1 MQRTDPCNL
10 EGVARVGPGSSLRI
24 TPPAT
29 GTEVSRTRLT
39 ATALAAILAGSLA
52 LPAATAPA
60 HAATGSGACA
70 SHLVP
75 ATGFTDTL
83 TTVHRAAID
92 CAVWWGLVRGRTP
105 TSFAPATSVTRGQT
119 AAMVAGLLRTTG
131 HAPDAAPSAGFE
143 DTADHTFE
151 ADIDTV
157 ASLGIVTGVTATTFE
172 PNATITRA
180 QLASVLAR
188 TFAYG
193 YDAPLP
199 PGPVE
204 FQDVSADSPHRDAIG
219 RVAAAGITSG
229 TSATRFSPHLAVPRA
244 QVASFLTRA
253 TSVLLR
259 RGDARLPTA
268 RPGPRDAYAS
278 RTRAAWV
285 HLFDGRLKTRAAI
298 ERTVAELAAADANVI
313 YAQVAR
319 RHDAYYVSS
328 VLPRT
333 PDPGVAAGFDV
344 LAELLTAAH
353 ARGIEVHAWYGV
365 APTYHDVYRGLNTPA
380 NWMYN
385 RRGPNAPVADRWV
398 TRSAS
403 GTWSTYLD
411 PGVPGVQSHVAAV
424 VGEIARRYA
433 VDGIHLDYVRYDG
446 ADQGYNPLALAAYRA
461 QTGASGTPSP
471 SNTAWTTWRREQTR
485 QIVLKAGEAVRSA
498 RPGVTLSA
506 AVITWGAGPATT
518 DRAGFRAT
526 LPYTRTLQDW
536 DGWVRRG
543 EIDAVVPM
551 NYFRAHEAQQARWFS
566 RWIAHERALASAYG
580 TEVVP
585 GPAGYLN
592 HPANVASQVRAGMTA
607 DGASVYSFQQPTLD
621 SSRGIWSQLAGTRWG
636 YAPTR

>member
-1 MQRTDPCNL
+1 M
-10 EGVARVGPGSSLRI
+10 I
-24 TPPAT
+24 
-29 GTEVSRTRLT
+29 RTRLT
-39 ATALAAILAGSLA
+39 ATALAALLAGSLA
-52 LPAATAPA
+52 LPAAAPPA

-83 TTVHRAAID
+83 GTVHRAAID
-92 CAVWWGLVRGRTP
+92 CAVWWHLVSGRST
-105 TSFAPATSVTRGQT
+105 TRFVPATAVTRGQT
-119 AAMVAGLLRTTG
+119 AAMIARLLRTTG
-131 HAPDAAPSAGFE
+131 HAPAEPTSAGFE
-143 DTADHTFE
+143 DTVGHTFE
-151 ADIDTV
+151 ADIDVV
-157 ASLGIVTGVTATTFE
+157 ASLGIVTGVTATRFA
-172 PNATITRA
+172 PDSSVTRA

-193 YDAPLP
+193 YGEPLP
-199 PGPVE
+199 SGPVD

-219 RVAAAGITSG
+219 RVAAAGVTSG
-229 TSATRFSPHLAVPRA
+229 TSATRFSPSAAVPRA

-253 TSVLLR
+253 TSVLLQ
-259 RGDARLPTA
+259 RGDAHLPTTQ
-268 RPGPRDAYAS
+268 PGSRDAYAS

-285 HLFDGRLKTRAAI
+285 HLFDGSLKSRTAI
-298 ERTVAELAAADANVI
+298 QRTVAELAAADANVI

-319 RHDAYYVSS
+319 RHDAYYTSN

-353 ARGIEVHAWYGV
+353 ARGIEVYAWYGV
-365 APTYHDVYRGLNTPA
+365 APTYHDVYRDLDTPA
-380 NWMYN
+380 NWMYD
-385 RRGPNAPVADRWV
+385 RRGPYAPVADRWV
-398 TRSAS
+398 TRSHS

-424 VGEIARRYA
+424 VGEIARRYD

-446 ADQGYNPLALAAYRA
+446 ADQGYNPMALAAYRA

-471 SNTAWTTWRREQTR
+471 GDGAWTNWRREQTR
-485 QIVLKAGEAVRSA
+485 QIILKARAAVGAA
-498 RPGVTLSA
+498 RPGVPLSA
-506 AVITWGAGPATT
+506 AVITWGDGPATP
-518 DRAGFRAT
+518 DRAGFRGT

-551 NYFRAHEAQQARWFS
+551 NYFRAHDAQHARWFS
-566 RWIAHERALASAYG
+566 RWIAHERALASAYA

-592 HPANVASQVRAGMTA
+592 HPANVRSQVRAGMAA
-607 DGASVYSFQQPTLD
+607 DGTSVYSFQQPTLD
-621 SSRGIWSQLAGTRWG
+621 GSRGIWSQLAGTRWG